1 MIEVSGLKFKY
12 HGSKVDTL
20 KGIDFKVEKGKILG
34 FLGPSGA
41 GKSTTQKILIGIL
54 KDYNGSVK
62 VMGKEI
68 KNWNKDL
75 YESIG
80 ISFELPNLYKK
91 LTALEN
97 LNFIKSFYSGDLEN
111 PIQLLKM
118 VGLEDSMNLK
128 VSQYS
133 KGMKMRLNFARALI
147 NNPDIIFL
155 DEPTTGLD
163 PVNAKNIKDII
174 FKKKNE
180 GKTIFLTTH
189 NMNVADELCDNVAF
203 IEDGEIKLLDSP
215 QNLKI
220 KYGKRTVR
228 VEYFDNSITNYKDFD
243 LDGIGYNEKYF
254 ELLRN
259 KNVKTIHTQEAT
271 LEDIFIQT
279 TGRGL

>member
-12 HGSKVDTL
+12 HGSKEDTL
-20 KGIDFKVEKGKILG
+20 KGIDFEVEKGKILG

-68 KNWNKDL
+68 KKWNKDL

-80 ISFELPNLYKK
+80 ISFEHPNLYRK

-118 VGLEDSMNLK
+118 VGLEDSANLK

-174 FKKKNE
+174 FKKKSE

-189 NMNVADELCDNVAF
+189 NINVADELCDKVAF
-203 IEDGEIKLLDSP
+203 IVDGEIKLLDSP
-215 QNLKI
+215 ENLKI

-228 VEYFDNSITNYKDFD
+228 VEYFDNSISHYKDFD

-254 ELLRN
+254 ELLR
-259 KNVKTIHTQEAT
+259 KKSIKTIHTQEAT

-279 TGRGL
+279 TGRSL